1 MISALSSHEPAV
13 IIDWSSAE
21 ISGVFSESTPT
32 AKPDTPGWDYFRPVY
47 VFRGNIRGGFGKYAH
62 GEA

>member
-1 MISALSSHEPAV
+1 MISALSSLSVHEPAV

-21 ISGVFSESTPT
+21 ISG
-32 AKPDTPGWDYFRPVY
+32 
-47 VFRGNIRGGFGKYAH
+47 GGFGKYAR